1 VLQRPV
7 ELAQYTSGD
16 FQKWCAAN
24 GITQSMGAVGV
35 CWDNAVAEC
44 FFSHM
49 KTEMYYQ
56 HDFENHLAARTAV
69 MEYIESWYNRRR
81 PHSHN
86 GGLQPA
92 AALAAH
98 RDRRQMAAA

>member
-1 VLQRPV
+1 
-7 ELAQYTSGD
+7 
-16 FQKWCAAN
+16 
-24 GITQSMGAVGV
+24 MGAVGV
-35 CWDNAVAEC
+35 CWGNAVAES

-49 KTEMYYQ
+49 KPEMYYQ
-56 HDFENHLAARTAV
+56 HHFDNHLAARTAV

-86 GGLQPA
+86 EGLQPA

-98 RDRRQMAAA
+98 RDRRQMAAS